1 MSLVSAADSTEQS
14 QSRLQTPPEPG
25 LIIKAR
31 GSSLAT
37 MQPHFFINT
46 NRKPILPER
55 PNQDAWFDI
64 FSIFW

>member
-1 MSLVSAADSTEQS
+1 MQLVTAADPTEQS
-14 QSRLQTPPEPG
+14 QSRLQTPPEPR

-37 MQPHFFINT
+37 MRPHFFINT
-46 NRKPILPER
+46 NRKPTLPEP

-64 FSIFW
+64 FSISW